1 MTFIGKTLA
10 FLNLIIGLGILAWSV
25 TVYAQRPGW
34 FDKPAADAGPPD
46 RGSTPLTFDQLKAAA
61 DASAK
66 AANLASGAWGANLK
80 ALEELE
86 TRRDRRRVEYAT
98 RLQWTKVGNDK
109 DKGNAF
115 YEPVYEKDAAGKE
128 TSVLQLYKVDGAG
141 AYTQVLGEP
150 VLGPDKKPLKGS
162 ETLLTNF
169 TDDVKKVVELS
180 QSSYKYREEYA
191 KLSEEIIKDENRLQ
205 RMITIRD
212 AVQGELFY
220 LSSFEVNVYETRE
233 TVLRRQR
240 QLVVRLLE
248 LGGVGLKP
256 DAKKPDETKAEEK
269 KAEEKN

>member
-1 MTFIGKTLA
+1 MTFIGKALA
-10 FLNLIIGLGILAWSV
+10 YINLIVGLGILAWSV
-25 TVYAQRPGW
+25 SVYAQRPGW
-34 FDKPAADAGPPD
+34 FDEPAPGGPD
-46 RGSTPLTFDQLKAAA
+46 RGSSPLTFKELKTDA
-61 DASAK
+61 DAYAR
-66 AANLASGAWGANLK
+66 AANLASGAWGRNLK

-86 TRRDRRRVEYAT
+86 VRRDRRRAEYAA

-115 YEPVYEKDAAGKE
+115 YEPVYEKDANGKD
-128 TSVLQLYKVDGAG
+128 TSVLKLYEVDGAG
-141 AYTQVLGEP
+141 AYTQVKGDP
-150 VLGPDKKPLKGS
+150 IVGPDKKPLKGS

-180 QSSYKYREEYA
+180 LSSTKHRDEFA
-191 KLSEEIIKDENRLQ
+191 KLSEQIIKDENRLQ

-240 QLVVRLLE
+240 QLVVRLME
-248 LGGVGLKP
+248 LGGLGPKP
-256 DAKKPDETKAEEK
+256 DAKKPDEK